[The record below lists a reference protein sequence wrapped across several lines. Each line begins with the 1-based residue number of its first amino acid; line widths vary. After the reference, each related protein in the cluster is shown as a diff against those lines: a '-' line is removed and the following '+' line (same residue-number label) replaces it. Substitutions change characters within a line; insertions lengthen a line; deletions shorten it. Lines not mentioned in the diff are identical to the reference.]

1 MWDLLGSGIEPTFPA
16 LAVRLFT
23 TEPPGESCLQDSW
36 VQQYLPRICL
46 CAILCFS
53 RAPGVTVPPASLAGW
68 EPCRQHLERGV
79 SGLGVSWLLS
89 SQAACVCAEGS
100 TAQVAG
106 LRSGVFWLGP
116 VKRRAKKQSHLHTD
130 QTRCWRTQPVNCD
143 PGDRSGDVISSAV
156 ESGTA
161 GPPARTGQRWWPHAL
176 SSECVTRSVFPVIPL
191 VTPQAQAF
199 IPQVMLSETC
209 DGIIYHVTLDRF
221 HAPIFLWL
229 PFFLVIGANVVT
241 HWVPTA
247 V

>member
-16 LAVRLFT
+16 LAGRLFT
-23 TEPPGESCLQDSW
+23 TEPPGDSRLQDSW

-53 RAPGVTVPPASLAGW
+53 RTPGVTVPPASPAGW

-116 VKRRAKKQSHLHTD
+116 VKHRAKKQSHLHTD
-130 QTRCWRTQPVNCD
+130 QTRCWRTQPVDYD

-176 SSECVTRSVFPVIPL
+176 SSECVTGSVFPVCYPAGHSPGSGIYPPGHVIWDL
-191 VTPQAQAF
+191 WWNYLSCHPG
-199 IPQVMLSETC
+199 QVSRPHLS
-209 DGIIYHVTLDRF
+209 V
-221 HAPIFLWL
+221 ASFLL
-229 PFFLVIGANVVT
+229 SNRR
-241 HWVPTA
+241 
-247 V
+247 